1 MTLTLES
8 CTVEQIEQLIAISK
22 ETFYETFRAD
32 NTPENMANYLA
43 TAFTVEK
50 MTKELNNP
58 HSQFFFAMLDGE
70 IAGYLKVNID
80 DAQTEKIPEAQLE
93 VERIYIRK
101 IFQKRGIGQLLMN
114 NAIDIA
120 QSKGYSAIWL
130 GVWEKNPNAIRFYE
144 KAGFIQTGSHSFYMG
159 DEQQTDYILVKSI
172 R

>member
-22 ETFYETFRAD
+22 ETFDETFRAD